1 MLLCARTVRLLM
13 RQLVQQVDFS
23 RDEEVWRRR
32 GLGGEKMAG
41 ERAQQIRQAAE
52 EATTAAVNEWQ
63 DSGALQHLHGQ
74 PLDLSDDSPDWLL
87 HRMLKEQGFSLP
99 IIERGKDLDEAQRR
113 ATAIVER
120 LRRRRAWLDRPE
132 ARCTLQQVHAFNAS
146 RLHAL
151 EEYRAALGELNRA
164 IRDYNL
170 MAPSALHRRG
180 YIVDQIVAG
189 VAQEIP
195 PLDEPAPAPAPAAAP
210 SWVRAVW
217 RRTQG
222 AP

>member
-1 MLLCARTVRLLM
+1 
-13 RQLVQQVDFS
+13 
-23 RDEEVWRRR
+23 
-32 GLGGEKMAG
+32 MAG

-63 DSGALQHLHGQ
+63 DSGELQHLHGQ

-87 HRMLKEQGFSLP
+87 HRMLKQQGFSLP
-99 IIERGKDLDEAQRR
+99 IIERGKDLDEAQSR
-113 ATAIVER
+113 AAAIVER
-120 LRRRRAWLDRPE
+120 LRRRHAWLVRPE
-132 ARCTLQQVHAFNAS
+132 ARCTREQAHAFNVS
-146 RLHAL
+146 RVRAL
-151 EEYRAALGELNRA
+151 EEYRTALGELNRA

-170 MAPSALHRRG
+170 TAPSALHRRG
-180 YIVDQIVAG
+180 YIVDQVVAD

-222 AP
+222 AS

>member
-1 MLLCARTVRLLM
+1 
-13 RQLVQQVDFS
+13 
-23 RDEEVWRRR
+23 
-32 GLGGEKMAG
+32 MAG

-63 DSGALQHLHGQ
+63 DSGALQHLHGR

-87 HRMLKEQGFSLP
+87 HRMLKQQGFSLP
-99 IIERGKDLDEAQRR
+99 IIERGKDLDEAQHR

-132 ARCTLQQVHAFNAS
+132 ARCTPEQVRAFNAS

-151 EEYRAALGELNRA
+151 EEYRTALGELNRA

-170 MAPSALHRRG
+170 TAPSALHRRG
-180 YIVDQIVAG
+180 YIVDQVVAD
-189 VAQEIP
+189 VAREIP
-195 PLDEPAPAPAPAAAP
+195 PRDEPAPAPAPAAAP
-210 SWVRAVW
+210 SWVRALW

>member
-1 MLLCARTVRLLM
+1 
-13 RQLVQQVDFS
+13 
-23 RDEEVWRRR
+23 
-32 GLGGEKMAG
+32 MAG
-41 ERAQQIRQAAE
+41 ERAQQIRKVAE

-87 HRMLKEQGFSLP
+87 HRMLKQQGFSLP
-99 IIERGKDLDEAQRR
+99 IIERGKDLDEAQHC
-113 ATAIVER
+113 AAAIVER
-120 LRRRRAWLDRPE
+120 LRRRRAWLVRPE
-132 ARCTLQQVHAFNAS
+132 ARCTPEQAHAFNVS
-146 RLHAL
+146 RVRAL
-151 EEYRAALGELNRA
+151 EEYRTALGELNRA

-170 MAPSALHRRG
+170 TAPSALHRRG
-180 YIVDQIVAG
+180 YIVDQVLAD

-195 PLDEPAPAPAPAAAP
+195 PLDEPGPAPAPAATP

-222 AP
+222 AS